1 MKKIFIKGFNKDLT
15 CRGYQ
20 FEIGKEYK
28 IDLPEGYKL
37 TTDDLCSNKV
47 FHFCDGL
54 AKVHSYYSC
63 NDDTNRYCIIE
74 VLGELVDDG
83 DKCGSNHIRI
93 AREMTPEELQIA
105 KGLTNGNTGLFN
117 SGDRNSGYLN
127 SGDRNSGDR
136 NSGYLNSGD
145 RNSGDR
151 NSGYLNSGDRNSG
164 DLNSGDRNSGYL
176 NSGDRNSG
184 YLNSGDLNSGDLN
197 SGDRNSGY
205 RNSGYLNSGDRN
217 SGYRNS
223 GYLNSGVFN
232 KTNGSNGVFCNQEAK
247 ICIFNVQTDWTLEEF
262 LNSKYYDAICSSDF
276 PLTEWQSFETTP
288 GNGVDGKL
296 IVNSYEDACRRWWEG
311 MSKTNKKIIKSIP
324 HFDIEVF
331 CDITGI
337 DKKDV

>member
-1 MKKIFIKGFNKDLT
+1 MKKIFVKGFNKDLT

-28 IDLPEGYKL
+28 ISLPEGYKL

-54 AKVHSYYSC
+54 AKVHEYYSC

-105 KGLTNGNTGLFN
+105 KCLTNGNTGLFN
-117 SGDRNSGYLN
+117 SGDLNSGY
-127 SGDRNSGDR
+127 
-136 NSGYLNSGD
+136 
-145 RNSGDR
+145 
-151 NSGYLNSGDRNSG
+151 RNSG
-164 DLNSGDRNSGYL
+164 DLNSGYR
-176 NSGDRNSG
+176 
-184 YLNSGDLNSGDLN
+184 NSGDLNSGDLN
-197 SGDRNSGY
+197 SGD
-205 RNSGYLNSGDRN
+205 
-217 SGYRNS
+217 
-223 GYLNSGVFN
+223 LNSGVFN

-247 ICIFNVQTDWTLEEF
+247 ICIFNVQTDWTLKEF

-276 PLTEWQSFETTP
+276 PLTEWQRFETTP
-288 GNGVDGKL
+288 GNGVNGKL

-311 MSKTNKKIIKSIP
+311 MSKANKKIIKSIP
-324 HFDIEVF
+324 HFDIDVF